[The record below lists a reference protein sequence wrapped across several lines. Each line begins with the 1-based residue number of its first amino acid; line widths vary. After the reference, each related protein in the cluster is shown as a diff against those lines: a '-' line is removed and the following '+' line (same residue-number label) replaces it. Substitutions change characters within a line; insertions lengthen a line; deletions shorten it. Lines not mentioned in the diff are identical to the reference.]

1 MRVWAHTCSTPCASP
16 PLPSFSRP
24 NVQLLWYLEVYPTLA
39 EEDKPYEVMQN
50 TGDVIFVPRGWWHMV
65 LNITDT
71 VSVTQNFVNQ
81 QNLAEV
87 SVCGPA
93 WALQYSRHC
102 GHALLCT

>member
-1 MRVWAHTCSTPCASP
+1 MGVREQ
-16 PLPSFSRP
+16 LLYQLGL
-24 NVQLLWYLEVYPTLA
+24 QLLWYLEVYPTLA

-87 SVCGPA
+87 SCMCGSCFYRKGGMGRVLVSP
-93 WALQYSRHC
+93 YVYV
-102 GHALLCT
+102 